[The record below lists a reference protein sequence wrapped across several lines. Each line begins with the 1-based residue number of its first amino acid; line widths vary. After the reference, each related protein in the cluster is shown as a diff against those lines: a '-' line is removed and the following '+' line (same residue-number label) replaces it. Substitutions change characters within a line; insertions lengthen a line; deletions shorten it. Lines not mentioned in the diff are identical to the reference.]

1 MSQIDFS
8 GMVQSLTQTNYE
20 IQQLSQS
27 DMTDPSNL
35 LQMQNA
41 MMQMETEYGAMS
53 GMISDIKT
61 VCMQIIQHF

>member
-1 MSQIDFS
+1 MSQIDLS
-8 GMVQSLTQTNYE
+8 GMEQSLMQTNNQ

-35 LQMQNA
+35 LEMQNA

-53 GMISDIKT
+53 GIINDMKT